1 MRHYRSVTSVLT
13 LLVLIGIG
21 AGCENVPQIAGP
33 ADQTPQFARVG
44 GPSTT
49 SVPVT
54 WKAGLTGTASGVM
67 PAGGGTLTITDGDE
81 GPAIVRLIVPG
92 GAAPGLPVE
101 FTMALICSAD
111 SKCVVDLTANSVI
124 GHSISRFHRGVQL
137 QINTFYLVSGGGENL
152 RIAQAHA
159 DGSFT
164 SSPSSVDDDGFLT
177 ATLQHFSAYVPITD

>member
-1 MRHYRSVTSVLT
+1 MRHYRSLTSVLT
-13 LLVLIGIG
+13 VLLLVGIG

-33 ADQTPQFARVG
+33 ADQAPQFARVG

-49 SVPVT
+49 SAPVA
-54 WKAGLTGTASGVM
+54 WTGDFTGYAISGIM
-67 PAGGGTLTITDGDE
+67 PAGGGALEITDGAD

-92 GAAPGLPVE
+92 GAAPGLPVM
-101 FTMALICSAD
+101 FTMKLDCTGG
-111 SKCVVDLTANSVI
+111 KTCVVDLTANSVT
-124 GHSISRFHRGVQL
+124 GRSITRFHRGVKL
-137 QINTFYLVSGGGENL
+137 QINTVYLVPGGDNL
-152 RIAQAHA
+152 RIAQAHD